1 LNYGLKNIYLL
12 FGRLTLNK
20 ASVGYGIIDFIANGS
35 PNVSFSIAT
44 TSFIRSGAT
53 FKYVTSKVIN
63 SPIILTLLSS
73 FTCCDVAFSCY
84 ISNRN
89 RTNIRF
95 NAIALVSSADRS
107 VATFQK

>member
-1 LNYGLKNIYLL
+1 MNYGLKNIYLL

-63 SPIILTLLSS
+63 SPIIPLLSS